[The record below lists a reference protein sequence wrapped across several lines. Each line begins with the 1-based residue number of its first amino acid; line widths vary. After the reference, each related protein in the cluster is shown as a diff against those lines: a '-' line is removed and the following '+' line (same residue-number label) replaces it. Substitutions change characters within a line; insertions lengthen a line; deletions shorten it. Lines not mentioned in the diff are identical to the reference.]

1 MKNIEK
7 LDDSL
12 IFQNKFYDSAT
23 GQLLSPVELQ
33 NYTIVQVADSY
44 YLKSFSI
51 DDHLQYCDLE
61 ITFSLTNNLICLT
74 DGISD
79 RVNKHEIYLSFAGDT
94 HALNSRR
101 SCRFQTLAIN
111 FKDGPCV
118 TMLAQIKRKFQSCRT
133 AAAPELSSRM
143 SDIIAEFL
151 TPDMDFS
158 HNNLDS
164 LITSVLVML
173 TRFGADTRNRTALT
187 TEQSL
192 PDIINYLDSHYLDI
206 CSLDELSDHFG
217 YSYSHICKAF
227 KKLYRMTPGDYLN
240 TRRMEH
246 AAMCLC
252 KGIRIAQ
259 IAETLG
265 YSTPY
270 NFSRAFKKHHGVAP
284 SKYSA
289 ESKAEITGDP

>member
-12 IFQNKFYDSAT
+12 IFQNKFYDPST
-23 GQLLSPVELQ
+23 GQLLSPIELQ

-51 DDHLQYCDLE
+51 DGHLQYCDLE
-61 ITFSLTNNLICLT
+61 ITFSLANSLICLT
-74 DGISD
+74 DGSSD
-79 RVNKHEIYLSFAGDT
+79 RVNKHDIYLSFAGDIHT
-94 HALNSRR
+94 LNSRR
-101 SCRFQTLAIN
+101 SCRFQTLAVN
-111 FKDGPCV
+111 FKDGPC
-118 TMLAQIKRKFQSCRT
+118 TSLLARIRDKFRNRRT
-133 AAAPELSSRM
+133 VSAPELFSRM

-151 TPDMDFS
+151 TPDMAFS
-158 HNNLDS
+158 YNNLDS
-164 LITSVLVML
+164 LITSLLVSL
-173 TRFGADTRNRTALT
+173 ARYGADAPNRTALS
-187 TEQSL
+187 TEESL
-192 PDIINYLDSHYLDI
+192 PEIINYIDSHYLDI
-206 CSLDELSDHFG
+206 CSLDELSDQFG

-227 KKLYRMTPGDYLN
+227 KKLYRLTPGYYLN

-246 AAMCLC
+246 AAMCLR

-270 NFSRAFKKHHGVAP
+270 NFSRAFKKHHGISP
-284 SKYSA
+284 SRYLEKH
-289 ESKAEITGDP
+289 KL